1 MKLTFE
7 SILNECNRLA
17 LEQHTQEQ
25 ARGLK
30 SKLVKLRMDYE
41 NGVIDE
47 KIYHKKELEILD
59 ELKKL
64 VSR

>member
-17 LEQHTQEQ
+17 QEGQALEQATW
-25 ARGLK
+25 LK
-30 SKLVKLRMDYE
+30 SRLVKIRVDYE

-47 KIYHKKELEILD
+47 KTYHKKELEILD
-59 ELKKL
+59 ELRKAG
-64 VSR
+64 V